1 MSGLEARSWLERAS
15 YLKWCHLS
23 SLGLWTHMQFAKAHG
38 TSQGEPDKKPEHGSK
53 RAGMAEL
60 LDGPP
65 KPRFYEAVTVTEL

>member
-1 MSGLEARSWLERAS
+1 MITVQQNFYSAI
-15 YLKWCHLS
+15 
-23 SLGLWTHMQFAKAHG
+23 QFAKTHG
-38 TSQGEPDKKPEHGSK
+38 TSQGEQDKKPEHGSK